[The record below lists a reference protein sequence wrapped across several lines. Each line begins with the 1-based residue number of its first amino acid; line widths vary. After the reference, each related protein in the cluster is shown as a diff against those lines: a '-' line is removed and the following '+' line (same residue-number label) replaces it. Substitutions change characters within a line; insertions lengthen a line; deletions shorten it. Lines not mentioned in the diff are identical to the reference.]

1 MQQVL
6 LSPELPLDLVA
17 FDGLLSELTSIVVYE
32 QFDGG
37 RFQAASFC

>member
-17 FDGLLSELTSIVVYE
+17 FDGLLSTWRLL
-32 QFDGG
+32 
-37 RFQAASFC
+37 AAHTACLQSLLG